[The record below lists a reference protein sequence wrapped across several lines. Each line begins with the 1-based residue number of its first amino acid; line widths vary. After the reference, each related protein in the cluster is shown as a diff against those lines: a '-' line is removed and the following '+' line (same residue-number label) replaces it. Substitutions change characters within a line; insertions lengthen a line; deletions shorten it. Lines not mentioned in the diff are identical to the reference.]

1 MKDMNDCVNFAEIDT
16 EFLAG
21 QKRLRELLNE
31 KYQRQ
36 QQGDNRISYT
46 GLKELIEAMEVDK
59 FILENTED
67 FRTI

>member
-46 GLKELIEAMEVDK
+46 GLKELLEAMELDK

-67 FRTI
+67 FRNI